1 MQAPDRK
8 ALKCTLLGAMLV
20 IGTVGAPG
28 VCAQSAAPRAK
39 APLRV
44 IVTARPDTP
53 ATLPG
58 MLQLSEKELRYEL
71 KLATEISGLISPLF
85 SAADHGAVVRAFE
98 DYEKSGEKA
107 DAYSRSLYCLSLQ
120 NIGRWGD
127 ATKCLDATGRALEEL
142 VSKGGEKCGFLFGGI
157 CIGNAL
163 AVSTYDIG
171 RSRQALAVG
180 QTGEA
185 VDFAKAA
192 ADAAEFTGA
201 FNRGGLSWARS
212 QYALALAIAA
222 RPTQARSQIVQTE
235 SSLSETHALARSGVA
250 DEVFFNLAQAHLALG
265 NGEGAW
271 SMVGKFGS
279 ETALAD
285 TMAVTG
291 ALGTAALA
299 TLGGPALIA
308 AAANVE
314 TLRSA
319 VEYRS
324 IWAQAAKLRRLF
336 VTARAAYATG
346 RMAQAKAALDPLIA
360 NPLVMAMAEMYPAAL
375 ELRGRIARHEGDDER
390 AATYLR
396 TAISV
401 MEAARSSF
409 RDEAG
414 RMGFVLNKQDIYLA
428 LIDILVAGGRHAEA
442 FEYAERSKARA
453 LVEMLAT
460 RQQDLKLPQEAQPAG
475 RELVTAMQLA
485 GSFNPALTG
494 DSARRTRF
502 LVLEQTRQL
511 TRIAPQAAAL
521 LAVSVPAAAELA
533 ALLEPGEVLLSY
545 FGDGAQWFGFRLDR
559 KGVTAARLDFKDAAG
574 RVEAY
579 RKAIEDI
586 ESDRHRALG
595 RTLYE
600 TLVASILGPDGTN
613 GSNGSNKLAVVPH
626 GALHYLPWAAL
637 PTDDLHYLVDSAAL
651 RVLPSASTLQVLPP
665 VKAGVRMLAL
675 GNPNLGQP
683 QLDLPGAQRE
693 VGDIARLR
701 PGTTIR
707 MRNDASET
715 LLKQTGSEYGL
726 LHIASHGAFDGRHPM
741 DSALYLASSDQDDG
755 RLTVGEL
762 YRQNFNAQL
771 ATLSACETGLG
782 QLAGGDDVV
791 GLNRGF
797 FYAGVPSVVSSLWQV
812 SDDATGKLMVAF
824 YTALA
829 QNDIRSALQTAQL
842 SLRQGEFRHPYY
854 WAAFQL
860 AGRGGPLA
868 LAP

>member
-1 MQAPDRK
+1 MQTCNWK
-8 ALKCTLLGAMLV
+8 ALRCALVGAMALSV
-20 IGTVGAPG
+20 AMLATGIGAQTV
-28 VCAQSAAPRAK
+28 APRAK
-39 APLRV
+39 APLRI
-44 IVTARPDTP
+44 IVAAKPDIP
-53 ATLPG
+53 ESLPG
-58 MLQLSEKELRYEL
+58 LLQLSEKELRYDI

-98 DYEKSGEKA
+98 EYEKAGEKA

-120 NIGRWGD
+120 NLGRWGD
-127 ATKCLDATGRALEEL
+127 ATKCLDATGRALQEL
-142 VSKGGEKCGFLFGGI
+142 VAKGGEKCGFLFGGI

-163 AVSTYDIG
+163 AVSTYDMG

-180 QTGEA
+180 QTGQA

-212 QYALALAIAA
+212 QYALALALAGRHA
-222 RPTQARSQIVQTE
+222 QARSQIVQTE
-235 SSLSETHALARSGVA
+235 SSLSETNALARSGVA

-265 NGEGAW
+265 NGQGAW

-291 ALGTAALA
+291 AVGTAVLT

-308 AAANVE
+308 AAANVD

-319 VEYRS
+319 VEYRT

-336 VTARAAYATG
+336 VTARAAYSTG
-346 RMAQAKAALDPLIA
+346 RTAQAKAALDQLIA
-360 NPLVMAMAEMYPAAL
+360 NPLLIAMAEMYPATL
-375 ELRGRIARHEGDDER
+375 ELRGRIARREGDDER
-390 AATYLR
+390 AATYFR

-414 RMGFVLNKQDIYLA
+414 RMGFVLNKQDIYLE
-428 LIDILVAGGRHAEA
+428 LIDILVARGRHAEA

-460 RQQDLKLPQEAQPAG
+460 RQQDLKLPQEAQRAG

-494 DSARRTRF
+494 ESARRTRF

-511 TRIAPQAAAL
+511 ARIAPQAAAL
-521 LAVSVPAAAELA
+521 LAVSVPAASDLA
-533 ALLEPGEVLLSY
+533 GLLESEEVLLSY
-545 FGDGAQWFGFRLDR
+545 FGDGARWFGFRLDR
-559 KGVTAARLDFKDAAG
+559 NGVRAARLDFKDAAA

-579 RKAIEDI
+579 RKAIEDV

-595 RTLYE
+595 RALYE
-600 TLVASILGPDGTN
+600 TLVVPILGPNGTN
-613 GSNGSNKLAVVPH
+613 ELAVVPH
-626 GALHYLPWAAL
+626 GALHYLPWTAL

-665 VKAGVRMLAL
+665 VKEGVRMLAL

-707 MRNDASET
+707 MRDDASET
-715 LLKQTGSEYGL
+715 LLKQAGSAYGL

-741 DSALYLASSDQDDG
+741 ESALYLAASNQDDG

-762 YRQNFNAQL
+762 YQQNFNAQL

-829 QNDIRSALQTAQL
+829 QSDIRSALQTAQL